1 MTPHSAPRSGLMRAA
16 AWALL
21 FLAFGARAQD
31 PAGAAVPAPAQAQA
45 PTQAQASTAD
55 HSKFEELAGPFAS
68 GPEVTRACLKC
79 HTEAAKQVHKSIHWT
94 WELNQPQTGQRLGKK
109 WVVNNYCLSL
119 TANYARCTSCHV
131 GYGWK
136 DASFDFSS
144 QENVDCL
151 ACHDTTGTYVK
162 FPTGAGHPPYE
173 DTPFMGKV
181 IKAPDLAKVAQGVG
195 KTSRQTCGACH
206 FSGGGGD
213 AVKHGDMDGS
223 LAAPPKAE
231 DVHMSPE
238 GLGYTCSTCHEF
250 NTHELA
256 GSRYLMK
263 AKSGSGVDV
272 PGRESSRPACESCH
286 GQAPHDAEV
295 GNKLNS
301 HVDKVAC
308 QTCHIPEYA
317 RGGRATKVFWDW
329 STAGQLGP
337 DGKPVVKKD
346 DQGHVVYD
354 GMKGTFEWGENLVP
368 EYYWFDGNVRYTLL
382 GEKIDPGART
392 KLNRIVGGYDDPK
405 ARIWPFKVMRGR
417 QPYDKGNDI
426 LVVGHLFGKDDAA
439 FWKSF
444 SWDKAVK
451 AGMEEAK
458 RVGQTTADY
467 SGEYGFADTL
477 MYWPI
482 THMVAP
488 ADQALGCGDCHADGG
503 RLDQLTGFYL
513 PGRDRNPWIDRIGWI
528 LVAATLA
535 GVLLHGLVRLVTRK
549 RHA

>member
-1 MTPHSAPRSGLMRAA
+1 MVNRYPTPGLGPLRIAA
-16 AWALL
+16 GLWLMACFAYPAALWA
-21 FLAFGARAQD
+21 
-31 PAGAAVPAPAQAQA
+31 AGDAKQ
-45 PTQAQASTAD
+45 STAD
-55 HSKFEELAGPFAS
+55 HSKFEELAGPFAT
-68 GPEVTRACLKC
+68 GPDVTRACLGC
-79 HTEAAKQVHKSIHWT
+79 HTEAATQVHSSIHWT
-94 WELNQPQTGQRLGKK
+94 WELNHPQTGQRLGKR
-109 WVVNNYCLSL
+109 WVVNNFCLSL

-151 ACHDTTGTYVK
+151 ACHDTTGAYVK

-181 IKAPDLAKVAQGVG
+181 IKAPDLAMVAQNVG
-195 KTSRQTCGACH
+195 ETSRRSCGTCH
-206 FSGGGGD
+206 FKGGGGE
-213 AVKHGDMDGS
+213 AIKHGDMDSS
-223 LAAPPKAE
+223 LISPPMTE
-231 DVHMSPE
+231 DVHMSVE
-238 GLGYTCSTCHEF
+238 GMDYSCATCHEF
-250 NTHELA
+250 KDHELA

-263 AKSGSGVDV
+263 AKPQLGVAL
-272 PGRESSRPACESCH
+272 PGKESDRPACESCH
-286 GQAPHDAEV
+286 GLAPHAGGVSD
-295 GNKLNS
+295 KLNS

-317 RGGRATKVFWDW
+317 RGGHATKTYWDW
-329 STAGQLGP
+329 STAGRLGP
-337 DGKPVVKKD
+337 DGKPVKEKD
-346 DQGHVVYD
+346 DKGNVVYN
-354 GMKGTFEWGENLVP
+354 GMKGTFRWGENLEP

-382 GEKIDPGART
+382 GEAIDPSQRT
-392 KLNRIVGGYDDPK
+392 ELNRIEGGYGDPE

-444 SWDKAVK
+444 SWDKAVA
-451 AGMEEAK
+451 AGMEEAQQ
-458 RVGQTTADY
+458 VGQTTADY
-467 SGEYGFADTL
+467 SGEYGFADTQ

-488 ADQALGCGDCHADGG
+488 ADEALGCAECHANQG
-503 RLDQLTGFYL
+503 RLAQLTGFYL
-513 PGRDRNPWIDRIGWI
+513 PGRDSNPWIDRIGWL

-535 GVLLHGLVRLVTRK
+535 GVLLHGLVRIMTRK
-549 RHA
+549 RQA